1 MRAAILVGIA
11 VAIYFVMLALDEAQ
25 HAKQLSPPSHYIMPS
40 PEVVEKIIEKPVYI
54 EKPVEKVV
62 EKIVERVVEKPV
74 EKIVEKVVVA
84 QPKTDSRK
92 DKFMKDCITTLIS
105 RTECEAVWTKE

>member
-25 HAKQLSPPSHYIMPS
+25 HARRIIPQSHYIMPT

-54 EKPVEKVV
+54 EKPVEK
-62 EKIVERVVEKPV
+62 IVERVVEKPV
-74 EKIVEKVVVA
+74 EKIVEKIVVV
-84 QPKTDSRK
+84 QPKTDARK

-105 RTECEAVWTKE
+105 RTECEAVWTKETE